1 VDRFGAIPRPT
12 AELMNTIRL
21 RWLAK
26 DLGFE
31 KVVLKQQTF
40 VAYFVQ
46 NQKSAYY
53 QSESFSRLMQ
63 YLAKYPARARMK
75 EKNNKLTLVMDQM
88 RNIDMVV
95 QSLILMKNS
104 IQPENQV
111 NQKKELFYTQAS
123 SELIQ
128 ARINIAQYSFPKT
141 HERLLKIKN
150 IRESDI
156 LQLEED
162 KSIAGQKFVCV
173 SFVSPEKVLK
183 QKDMFYFE
191 EFLKQWDF
199 NKSMEKYIQFLNF
212 LSFKYN
218 MQFDDLTNDFK
229 EFVKCSVRNQ

>member
-1 VDRFGAIPRPT
+1 LLQFGKNLVDRFGAIPRPT

-104 IQPENQV
+104 IQPEIV
-111 NQKKELFYTQAS
+111 
-123 SELIQ
+123 
-128 ARINIAQYSFPKT
+128 
-141 HERLLKIKN
+141 
-150 IRESDI
+150 
-156 LQLEED
+156 
-162 KSIAGQKFVCV
+162 V
-173 SFVSPEKVLK
+173 PE
-183 QKDMFYFE
+183 
-191 EFLKQWDF
+191 
-199 NKSMEKYIQFLNF
+199 
-212 LSFKYN
+212 
-218 MQFDDLTNDFK
+218 
-229 EFVKCSVRNQ
+229 